1 MTGHDAFVAPPPPPN
16 VAEVAGAMEASG
28 PPSRSFRVAIA
39 ALAGAWGASLT
50 FAFFSRPGFYGDFL
64 AFWYAARAWLS
75 GLDPYAVTPSAAPYL
90 VDDRFLYPLPSVIA
104 MTPFAALPLAAAAAA
119 FFGLS
124 SSLLG
129 YALARDR
136 WDRLPLFLSFP
147 YVMAASLGQWSP
159 LVMAAALLPG
169 IGFLNVLKPN
179 LGLALTFARPSRAA
193 LIGGP
198 ALLVASLALDP
209 SWPVKWIANLRGMGG
224 HPPVLLTVWGCWLVL
239 AALRWRREDARL
251 VLGMAAVP
259 QLPMFYDQLPLL
271 LAHRSRKQAMAAA
284 LLSHVGGLLWLRFQ
298 EPGQHPSANALPWVI
313 FFVYLPAFVAVL
325 RGSRSS
331 PSCRF
336 P

>member
-1 MTGHDAFVAPPPPPN
+1 VTVVPA
-16 VAEVAGAMEASG
+16 AGAPLD
-28 PPSRSFRVAIA
+28 PPSRTFRMTIA
-39 ALAGAWGASLT
+39 LLAGAWGGTLT
-50 FAFFSRPGFYGDFL
+50 FAFFSRRGFYGDFL

-90 VDDRFLYPLPSVIA
+90 IDDRFLYPLPSVIA
-104 MTPFAALPLAAAAAA
+104 ITPFAALPLAVAAAA

-159 LVMAAALLPG
+159 LVMATALLPAT
-169 IGFLNVLKPN
+169 GFLNVLKPN
-179 LGLALTFARPSRAA
+179 LGLALTFSRPSKAA

-209 SWPVKWIANLRGMGG
+209 SWPLKWVANARITGG
-224 HPPVLLTVWGCWLVL
+224 HPPVLLTIWGCWLGL

-259 QLPMFYDQLPLL
+259 QVPMFYDQLPLL
-271 LAHRSRKQAMAAA
+271 LVQRNRRHAMGAA
-284 LLSHVGGLLWLRFQ
+284 LLSHVGGVLWLRFQ
-298 EPGQHPSANALPWVI
+298 QPDQHVSANALPWII
-313 FFVYLPAFVAVL
+313 FFVYVPAFVAAL
-325 RGSRSS
+325 RSNRSL
-331 PSCRF
+331 R
-336 P
+336 